1 MTRDHD
7 LALAT
12 VTSLKN
18 LGVTISLDDFGT
30 GYASLA
36 QLKSL
41 PFDRIKID
49 RSLVSPLLDDAQSDA
64 IVATITNLGQ
74 SLSLPVTA
82 EGVESHAVRE
92 RLESIGCTDA
102 QGWLFGRA
110 VPAETIAAML
120 RGIATDG
127 SDSSAAAEAPA
138 TDTPSRRRTA

>member
-1 MTRDHD
+1 MVSEEDGFT
-7 LALAT
+7 LSP
-12 VTSLKN
+12 SL
-18 LGVTISLDDFGT
+18 GISSPV
-30 GYASLA
+30 SL
-36 QLKSL
+36 
-41 PFDRIKID
+41 D

-82 EGVESHAVRE
+82 EGVETSAIRD

-120 RGIATDG
+120 RESSG
-127 SDSSAAAEAPA
+127 DSSEGDVSQPAPESN
-138 TDTPSRRRTA
+138 PRRRSA